1 MAKVEG
7 GLSVVGRHA
16 KESRYGHL
24 EGALARLSW
33 NNGAYLCDS
42 KMSNDWMASDGLRSE
57 LRRVYNIVTG
67 SGITKRACLPPRPQ
81 QYEI

>member
-1 MAKVEG
+1 
-7 GLSVVGRHA
+7 VVGRHT

-42 KMSNDWMASDGLRSE
+42 KMSNDSMASDGLRSE
-57 LRRVYNIVTG
+57 VRWVKNIVAG
-67 SGITKRACLPPRPQ
+67 GGVTKRACLPPRPS